1 MRINDLIDILEGT
14 REEYGNAEVILTDVD
29 NPAEAFI
36 IKNVAVEDQDA
47 DDAGSTGIVF
57 INGKSD

>member
-1 MRINDLIDILEGT
+1 MRINDLIEVLEGT

-36 IKNVAVEDQDA
+36 IKNVAVEYQDS
-47 DDAGSTGIVF
+47 DDAGAIGIVF